1 MKRSLKKKMIAAK
14 TRKERQK
21 TVSAQTQIATKTAK
35 SLSWE
40 APMKTLI
47 QLILKKIESNT

>member
-1 MKRSLKKKMIAAK
+1 MIRNLKKKMNATK

-21 TVSAQTQIATKTAK
+21 TVSAQTQIATKTAN

-47 QLILKKIESNT
+47 QLRLKKIGSNT